1 MSDINVNQLYDSV
14 LRKKATKYKTYESV
28 LKLCHLKI
36 KRTAENEKLFC
47 IYVVPKFII
56 GTPLYDHEQ
65 LKLYIIQSLKK
76 SGFIVKVINPESLY
90 ISWDLKNKKRVVKKK
105 SKPTSDFRSIHE
117 YNPSG
122 RFINNNTIAIK
133 NISDKLNIIKL

>member
-14 LRKKATKYKTYESV
+14 LRKKAAKYKTYESV

-47 IYVVPKFII
+47 VYYIPKFII

-76 SGFIVKVINPESLY
+76 SGFIVKLINNESIY
-90 ISWDLKNKKRVVKKK
+90 ISWDLKNKKRIVKKK
-105 SKPTSDFRSIHE
+105 SKPISEFRSIQE

-122 RFINNNTIAIK
+122 RFINDNTVAIK